1 MILIQSADSNGFVFY
16 TNLGSPKAR
25 DLNAQPNAS
34 LCIFWPM
41 LERQIRIEGTAGLV
55 PDDEADRYFASRPRE
70 SQIGAWASRQSEVLA
85 SREALE
91 EGVRKTEERFAGQSV
106 PRPSFWSGYRL
117 VPRRIEFWTSRP
129 GRLHEREV
137 FERTADGWATTL
149 LYP

>member
-1 MILIQSADSNGFVFY
+1 VILIQYADSQGFVFF

-25 DLNAQPNAS
+25 DLDAQPNAS
-34 LCIFWPM
+34 LCVFWPL
-41 LERQIRIEGTAGLV
+41 LERQIRIEGTAALV
-55 PDDEADRYFASRPRE
+55 STEEADQYFASRPRE

-91 EGVRKTEERFAGQSV
+91 ARVAETEERFAGQSV

-137 FERTADGWATTL
+137 FERTADGWTTRL